1 MRGATSELPASATA
15 LYMCSTDVLDVYWFL
30 AAVLCSL
37 LFLAKVQLDAALVTA
52 IASPFYLAKLICE
65 LTPGLWSG

>member
-1 MRGATSELPASATA
+1 VLPAASTA
-15 LYMCSTDVLDVYWFL
+15 LYICSTDVLL

-65 LTPGLWSG
+65 LTPGL

>member
-1 MRGATSELPASATA
+1 
-15 LYMCSTDVLDVYWFL
+15 
-30 AAVLCSL
+30 VLCSL

-65 LTPGLWSG
+65 LTPGL

>member
-1 MRGATSELPASATA
+1 
-15 LYMCSTDVLDVYWFL
+15 MCSTDVLDVYWFL